1 MVQAELARRIG
12 RLATDVN
19 KWEKGRAV
27 PSAEVPLVA
36 RALGVSVA
44 VLYGEEPAPRPASNI
59 ERFVDVER
67 LEGAADIP
75 IYAWATLGPIAGPCA
90 AEPIDWEPYPDD
102 VEESLEPHPIG
113 VRVRGR
119 SMTNRGIEP
128 GSTCYVAAGRPAPA
142 GEVVLARVWDPQGGE
157 CGMLVKI
164 LIDTNCLES
173 DGDDGQEP
181 VLASRVEVIGPVI
194 SVRPPARRPRTA
206 RESTRRRRDM
216 RSAAQRVARML
227 QVFEELLPE
236 QRRILLAALQQRMAA
251 ESPGNG
257 REQR

>member
-1 MVQAELARRIG
+1 MRR
-12 RLATDVN
+12 RDFL
-19 KWEKGRAV
+19 KG
-27 PSAEVPLVA
+27 SA
-36 RALGVSVA
+36 ALGVAATLATARRARAQGRTGTVRVWGEPGPYAAVA
-44 VLYGEEPAPRPASNI
+44 VDAMNEWAKANAPGLTFAVETLSWT
-59 ERFVDVER
+59 DV
-67 LEGAADIP
+67 
-75 IYAWATLGPIAGPCA
+75 
-90 AEPIDWEPYPDD
+90 YPK
-102 VEESLEPHPIG
+102 L
-113 VRVRGR
+113 
-119 SMTNRGIEP
+119 MTDL
-128 GSTCYVAAGRPAPA
+128 AAGRPAPA